1 MFNTIEISFIVI
13 SFLIFLFFL
22 WAAIV
27 SKRENEKRASMRFYV
42 ISLAIFV
49 IAASVLLLGNQT
61 LTISYL
67 WFLLIMLFVGLVLF
81 LPFEKSGSYKFA
93 TPKGRIDE
101 RDNMFSRR
109 SLEPGTEVF
118 DTYYKR
124 RPENKVADENF
135 RKLPGLLSTTS
146 KEYNPFHFASSNAS
160 FAAVH
165 AFYNEVEAEVNPE
178 AVVINSEEISRY
190 IKAWSK
196 KLGAL
201 ECGITNLQDYHIY
214 SYGGRNE
221 RRDKVYEKHHK
232 FAIAFTVEM
241 DKHMVD
247 AAPKSVVV
255 MESGQQYLEAG
266 RIAVQLTKFIGNL
279 GYEARAHIDG
289 NYEVVCPLVAR
300 DAGLG
305 EIGRMG
311 ILMTPKHGPRVR
323 IGVVTTNIP
332 LKVDTPKPD
341 YSMIDF
347 CTICKKCAHSCPSQA
362 ISFNDREEIDGVLR
376 WQINQEKCF
385 TLWCRLG
392 TDCSHCLSVCPY
404 SHEDNTLHNLVR
416 LGIKNNFIFRRLAL
430 KMDDV
435 FYGSK
440 PKSKDIPKAL
450 KI

>member
-1 MFNTIEISFIVI
+1 MYGIIEISFFVI
-13 SFLIFLFFL
+13 AFLVFLFFV
-22 WAAIV
+22 WAAMV
-27 SKRENEKRASMRFYV
+27 SKRENEIRAALRFYAISIV
-42 ISLAIFV
+42 ILTMSALVLVIDSQSLTFYSLGLVLIL
-49 IAASVLLLGNQT
+49 LLLG
-61 LTISYL
+61 IS
-67 WFLLIMLFVGLVLF
+67 LLI
-81 LPFEKSGSYKFA
+81 PFTKDRSYVFA

-101 RDNMFSRR
+101 RDTMFSRHELNEG
-109 SLEPGTEVF
+109 SSEF
-118 DTYYKR
+118 DDYYKR
-124 RPENKVADENF
+124 KPENKLHDDNF
-135 RKLPGLLSTTS
+135 RKLPGLLSKNS
-146 KEYNPFHFASSNAS
+146 KEFNPFHFASSNAS
-160 FAAVH
+160 FDAVKT
-165 AFYNEVEAEVNPE
+165 FYNEVEGNKNPETVPVNP
-178 AVVINSEEISRY
+178 EEISRY
-190 IKAWSK
+190 LKVWSK

-201 ECGITNLQDYHIY
+201 DCGITILHDYHIY
-214 SYGGRNE
+214 SHAGRKE
-221 RRDKVYEKHHK
+221 RRGQVLNKRHK

-241 DKHMVD
+241 DKKMVD

-266 RIAVQLTKFIGNL
+266 RVAIQISKFINKL
-279 GYEARAHIDG
+279 GYDARAHIDA

-311 ILMTPKHGPRVR
+311 VLMTPKHGPRVR

-332 LKVDTPKPD
+332 LLPD
-341 YSMIDF
+341 VVNPNYSVIDF

-362 ISFNDREEIDGVLR
+362 ISFNDREEINGVLR

-385 TLWCRLG
+385 TIWCKLG

-404 SHEDNTLHNLVR
+404 SHEDNALHNLVR
-416 LGIKNNFIFRRLAL
+416 FGIKNNYVFRRLAL

-435 FYGSK
+435 FYGKK

>member
-1 MFNTIEISFIVI
+1 MYGIIEISFFAI
-13 SFLIFLFFL
+13 SFLIFLFFF

-27 SKRENEKRASMRFYV
+27 SRKENEIRAAMRFYFISIV
-42 ISLAIFV
+42 ILTVAALVFVIDNQFLVNISLGFLMIM
-49 IAASVLLLGNQT
+49 ILLGV
-61 LTISYL
+61 I
-67 WFLLIMLFVGLVLF
+67 VF
-81 LPFEKSGSYKFA
+81 LPFKFSGTYNFV

-101 RDNMFSRR
+101 RDTMFSRHE
-109 SLEPGTEVF
+109 LKEGTEEF
-118 DTYYKR
+118 DAYYNRK
-124 RPENKVADENF
+124 PENRIPDDNF
-135 RKLPGLLSTTS
+135 RKLPGLLNKNSR
-146 KEYNPFHFASSNAS
+146 EYNPFHFASSNAS
-160 FAAVH
+160 FDAVK
-165 AFYNEVEAEVNPE
+165 AFYNEVEVEINPE
-178 AVVINSEEISRY
+178 TVTVVPEEISSY
-190 IKAWSK
+190 LKAWSK

-201 ECGITNLQDYHIY
+201 DCGITTLQDYHIY
-214 SYGGRNE
+214 SHAGRKE
-221 RRDKVYEKHHK
+221 RRDQVLNKRHE

-266 RIAVQLTKFIGNL
+266 RVAIQISNFISKL
-279 GYEARAHIDG
+279 GYEARAHIDA

-311 ILMTPKHGPRVR
+311 VLMTPKQGPRVR

-341 YSMIDF
+341 YSVIDF
-347 CTICKKCAHSCPSQA
+347 CTICKKCADSCPSQA

-385 TLWCRLG
+385 TLWCKLG

-404 SHEDNTLHNLVR
+404 SHEDNALHNLVR
-416 LGIKNNFIFRRLAL
+416 LGIKNNSVFRRLAL

-435 FYGSK
+435 FYGRK
-440 PKSKDIPKAL
+440 PKPKDIPKAL

>member
-1 MFNTIEISFIVI
+1 MNGIIEISFFAI
-13 SFLIFLFFL
+13 SFLIFLFFQ

-27 SKRENEKRASMRFYV
+27 SKRENEIRATLRFYSISIV
-42 ISLAIFV
+42 II
-49 IAASVLLLGNQT
+49 T
-61 LTISYL
+61 LTVLVLVIESQSL
-67 WFLLIMLFVGLVLF
+67 TFFSLGLVLILLMIGISLF
-81 LPFEKSGSYKFA
+81 IPFNKDISYVFA

-101 RDNMFSRR
+101 RDTMFSRLELKEG
-109 SLEPGTEVF
+109 SLEF
-118 DTYYKR
+118 DKYYKR
-124 RPENKVADENF
+124 KPENKIHDDNF
-135 RKLPGLLSTTS
+135 RKLPGLLSKNS
-146 KEYNPFHFASSNAS
+146 KEFNPFHFASSNAS
-160 FAAVH
+160 FDAVE
-165 AFYNEVEAEVNPE
+165 AFYDEVEGEVNPE
-178 AVVINSEEISRY
+178 IIPVRPEEISNY

-201 ECGITNLQDYHIY
+201 DCGITNLQDYHIY
-214 SYGGRNE
+214 SHSGRKE
-221 RRDKVYEKHHK
+221 RRGKVLNKRHK

-255 MESGQQYLEAG
+255 MESGQQYLEVG
-266 RIAVQLTKFIGNL
+266 RVAIQISKFINKL
-279 GYEARAHIDG
+279 GYEARAHIDA

-311 ILMTPKHGPRVR
+311 VLMTPKHGPRVR
-323 IGVVTTNIP
+323 IGVVTANIP
-332 LKVDTPKPD
+332 LLADVVKPN
-341 YSMIDF
+341 YSVIDF

-362 ISFNDREEIDGVLR
+362 ISFNDREEINGVLR

-385 TLWCRLG
+385 TLWCKLG

-404 SHEDNTLHNLVR
+404 SHENNALHNIVR
-416 LGIKNNFIFRRLAL
+416 FGINNNYIFRRLAL

-435 FYGSK
+435 IYGKK
-440 PKSKDIPKAL
+440 PKSKDIPKTL